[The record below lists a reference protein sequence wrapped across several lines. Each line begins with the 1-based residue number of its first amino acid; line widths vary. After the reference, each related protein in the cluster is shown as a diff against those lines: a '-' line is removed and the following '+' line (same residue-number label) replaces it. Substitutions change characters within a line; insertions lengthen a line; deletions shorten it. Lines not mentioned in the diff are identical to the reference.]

1 MDGWIDTGV
10 PAVAHPGCG
19 LGFAG
24 AAGQKSAS
32 GGKPQAKTSASAVRC
47 RSPTRTSC
55 FSISRAVYPIVQA
68 AGRRL
73 PRLPSLPTRSRRQAS
88 GTGQR
93 RHSPCRRQASCD
105 ARLWSAADLQLPDG
119 KELST
124 LATAFDAQH
133 WQEPADADLLAALE
147 APGSPLAVAA
157 AFSTSGQ
164 QAGADTKS
172 PAEEEPPRSD
182 GPPAAA
188 QSAAAAAASAAQALA
203 ASSQGRPREV
213 VTQPLE
219 VCAAVPRRS
228 HAAPLP
234 LDGSDTQS
242 LPNSKSVASRQ
253 RCVTASTAATD
264 AEIETF
270 DLSPKGSEA
279 TSYLSTAS
287 RGEANFGFAEWQL
300 ELFHGNADS
309 GKAQEGEAPVAG
321 PCRGGKDEGLRRRLL
336 DLEHQVDFWK
346 DRAENLERIL
356 EDTHMTGSS
365 SGEEAGG
372 DSISCTGS
380 PPPSPSL
387 MSLSSGSSSSGGL
400 STLMSPSA
408 QSVFSL
414 MTVY

>member
-219 VCAAVPRRS
+219 VCAAVP
-228 HAAPLP
+228 
-234 LDGSDTQS
+234 
-242 LPNSKSVASRQ
+242 SRQ